1 MFYETSH
8 CYRERK
14 GNKPANPNDKW
25 SGDATRKQ
33 TFGYTESSVTIS
45 MNQDEKIEKEAP
57 KAQPVWM
64 TQSTVEGVNTHDYD
78 MVR

>member
-1 MFYETSH
+1 M
-8 CYRERK
+8 
-14 GNKPANPNDKW
+14 
-25 SGDATRKQ
+25 
-33 TFGYTESSVTIS
+33 TIS

-78 MVR
+78 IVRLNIFKRLDKKAYLTHCLLIWILSSGLIQ